1 MTVHALLPFHLN
13 SDADRDLQYAAGN
26 ASTARQAMALR
37 WIRRGIA
44 LYREQGWGTSGAA
57 RLDEPVRTMMLPLTQ
72 SDVAAIDEIRAVAE
86 GGDDLQ
92 AVLHSLLWN
101 GSLFDYTP
109 KLSEDELLAYAA
121 E

>member
-1 MTVHALLPFHLN
+1 MSVHVLLPFHLN
-13 SDADRDLQYAAGN
+13 QDADRDLQFAAGL
-26 ASTARQAMALR
+26 SSSARQAMALR
-37 WIRRGIA
+37 WIRRGLD
-44 LYREQGWGTSGAA
+44 LYREQGWGAYGAA
-57 RLDEPVRTMMLPLTQ
+57 RLDDKVRTMLLPLTAQ
-72 SDVAAIDEIRAVAE
+72 ESAVIDEIRAIAE

-109 KLSEDELLAYAA
+109 KMSEDELMAFAA